1 MTTAANI
8 VSNTNTAT
16 CTTVAQLRQH
26 IKAWQKQNL
35 TVGFVPTMG
44 ALHVG
49 HMSLVEIAKKTCD
62 RVVVSIFVN
71 PTQFNRPDDLANYPR
86 LIDQDMERCRNAA
99 ADLVFHPD
107 VKEVYPGGYNS
118 KVQVGDITG
127 RWEGNFRPGHFDGM
141 STVVCKLFNMVTPT
155 HAFFGEKDFQQLQVI
170 RAMVRDLNIPIEI
183 IGCPTIREK
192 DGLACSSRNM
202 LLKPEHRAIA
212 PAFYASLIAA
222 AKSLRAGEDPGKVS
236 VDIMTELRKAGFDK
250 IDYIGVADN
259 DMLQP
264 LTAPAKSGR
273 ILGAA
278 WLGNV
283 RLIDNIDIN
292 EGA

>member
-1 MTTAANI
+1 MTIAANM
-8 VSNTNTAT
+8 VSNVNTAT
-16 CTTVAQLRQH
+16 CTTVAELRRH
-26 IKAWQKQNL
+26 IKSWQQQNL
-35 TVGFVPTMG
+35 TIGFVPTMG
-44 ALHVG
+44 ALHIG
-49 HMSLVEIAKKTCD
+49 HMSLIEKAKKTCD

-86 LIDQDMERCRNAA
+86 LIDQDLEKCRNEGT
-99 ADLVFHPD
+99 DLVFHPD

-155 HAFFGEKDFQQLQVI
+155 HAFFGEKDYQQLQVI
-170 RAMVRDLNIPIEI
+170 RAMVRDMNIPLEI
-183 IGCPTIREK
+183 IGCATIREK
-192 DGLACSSRNM
+192 DGLACSSRNL
-202 LLKPEHRAIA
+202 LLKPEHRKIA
-212 PAFYASLIAA
+212 PAFYACLQTA
-222 AKSLRAGEDPGKVS
+222 AKRLRNNEDPGAVS
-236 VDIMTELRKAGFDK
+236 IDVMTELRQAGFDK

-259 DMLQP
+259 VMLQP
-264 LTAPAKSGR
+264 VTIPTKTGR

-283 RLIDNIDIN
+283 RLIDNIDIAS
-292 EGA
+292 GI